1 MQAPPLS
8 IPPSDSDDPSR
19 AKTGTSPINSLES
32 IQELLGRLNA
42 RSKLVNPDDSF
53 EAAKMFL
60 QQIHREIGG
69 TVYGLDLIDYWWS
82 RAANYPGRAVIQ
94 NLWELAASLSNEP
107 SGNVAPGISDRAQD
121 QSRSQQPEVTV
132 SSNVS
137 ARADMP
143 AFKRTSITNVL
154 DKFSL
159 IDRSSELARN
169 AVEVVYALPDIAL
182 QGQSTAIFGS
192 PNAGKTVLT
201 LFLLTEG
208 INCGLLD
215 PANVY
220 YLDVDDSGIG
230 LAVKVGH
237 SDEHRFNILAEGYL
251 GFKSSAFM
259 DILEEI
265 VAKNQAKGMVLVM
278 DTGKRF
284 VDLMNKRQASRFTK
298 KVRSFTMQGGTLILL
313 AHVNKRPGQDG
324 KPIYAG
330 TSDLVDDF
338 DAAYTL
344 TAVPSR
350 STDTEKVVVFECIKR
365 RGDNVQTLA
374 FSYATE
380 RGMSYA
386 ELLASIKRVDITQLE
401 TPKLAEQFKPD
412 AELIADVK
420 ECIASGVNTKM
431 RLADAVAKKASVS
444 KRRAVQVIE
453 KYTGDN
459 PAAHHWIFTV
469 RDRGAKVFVLLVV
482 AGLKQF

>member
-1 MQAPPLS
+1 MQAPPPS
-8 IPPSDSDDPSR
+8 IPPSDSDDSSR
-19 AKTGTSPINSLES
+19 AKSGTSPATNQES
-32 IQELLGRLNA
+32 IWELLPRLGT
-42 RSKLVNPDDSF
+42 RLKLVNPDDSF
-53 EAAKMFL
+53 EADL
-60 QQIHREIGG
+60 SILRQIRGETSGAIQ
-69 TVYGLDLIDYWWS
+69 GLDLIDYWWRRS
-82 RAANYPGRAVIQ
+82 ANYPGREAVET
-94 NLWELAASLSNEP
+94 LWESRDVGPP
-107 SGNVAPGISDRAQD
+107 SSETIEEVAIGISDRAQD
-121 QSRSQQPEVTV
+121 QSQSQQPEVTV

-137 ARADMP
+137 AHADMP
-143 AFKRTSITNVL
+143 AFKRTPIPNAL

-169 AVEVVYALPDIAL
+169 AVEAVYALPDIAL
-182 QGQSTAIFGS
+182 QGQSTALFAP

-201 LFLLTEG
+201 FFLLTEG

-259 DILEEI
+259 DILEEV
-265 VAKNQAKGMVLVM
+265 VAKNQAKGMVLIM

-284 VDLMNKRQASRFTK
+284 VDLMDKRQSSRFTK

-324 KPIYAG
+324 KHIYAG

-338 DAAYTL
+338 DSAYTL
-344 TAVPSR
+344 TVVPSR
-350 STDTEKVVVFECIKR
+350 SSDTEKVVMFECIKR

-386 ELLASIKRVDITQLE
+386 ELLASIKRVDATQLE
-401 TPKLAEQFKPD
+401 TPKLAEQFKSD

-431 RLADAVAKKASVS
+431 RLADAVAKKAAVS

-453 KYTGDN
+453 KYTGEN

-469 RDRGAKVFVLLVV
+469 RDRGAKVFVVLQ
-482 AGLKQF
+482 ATR